1 MFTDDGSPTLFG
13 VPCGAHYPT
22 AIKNGLLSRL
32 KDTPPDMLAR
42 TEIFVNTSRMKK
54 EIQEAFEDGSTRFLP
69 KLRLLSHLGMDHEF
83 MDFPVPISGLRR
95 RLELAQL
102 VSHFLKQEPQFATRS
117 SVFDLSDSLALL
129 FSEMQDEGVKP
140 EDIQNLKV
148 PDASGHWQ
156 KSLQFLSI
164 LFGLFANDDAT
175 ELSGEDR
182 LRLVIERLEKTWA
195 ITPPDHPILI
205 VGSTGSR
212 GMTARFMSL
221 VAQLPNGAVILPGV
235 DFDMPSEVW
244 SQIYGEDRL
253 AVEHPQER
261 MARMAHRLGL
271 RPDRIQR
278 WDLDTQEN
286 QSRNRLVSLALRP
299 APITDQWMKEGPTF
313 QGIEE
318 ATERLSLIEA
328 PDMRLES
335 NAIALVLRRAVHDGK
350 TAALV
355 TPDRDLARRVTAL
368 LGRWNIVPD
377 DSAGIP
383 LNQTPPGRLLRHV
396 VGLVGRVLSSEDLLV
411 LLKHPLCA
419 RGIQEGARED
429 DARGFHLLWTR
440 ELEVHLRQK
449 SVAFP
454 SREDLLH
461 WAIKS
466 GEDKDDKDA
475 RLAWAGWVADQ
486 SEYFHEAPNGS
497 LGVHLDRL
505 VALSSR
511 LVMGPRSS
519 DDRELWAQ
527 HAGREAKRVVEGLYR
542 EADHAGAMTSMEF
555 GDLFRAILGRETVR
569 DPSPKHPKVMIWG
582 TLEARALGADL
593 VILGGLNESIWPQS
607 VGQDPWFSRD
617 MRRQA
622 GLLSPEQS
630 IGLSAHDFQQ
640 AVAAPEVILTR
651 AKRDAEAETVASRWL
666 IRLTNLMAGM
676 SDAGREALKEMR
688 DRGSDWIA
696 LAELLDKPEFTLPSA
711 KRPSPRPP
719 VAARPRQ
726 LSVTRIETL
735 IRDPYDIYAS
745 RILRLNKLDPL
756 SREPDV
762 RERGTAL
769 HAIMESYLSQIGE
782 ESHEEALAR
791 FLTVA
796 EEVLEREVSW
806 PSARRVWLGRVRRIA
821 DGLVARER
829 ERLAKGTPVGI
840 EAKGAMHLPEV
851 DFSLTC
857 KADRIDRKED
867 DSFVIYD
874 YKSGSPPTEKQTK
887 IFNIQLHLEA
897 AMMEE
902 GKFENVPMGRVSE
915 VAYLGLNNTLSETVL
930 PLEPADIDEIKEKL
944 VQLIRSYDNREL
956 GYSARRMM
964 KTVRFETDF
973 EHLSRYGEWSDA
985 DTPVPEDLE

>member
-1 MFTDDGSPTLFG
+1 MFTQDGSPALFG
-13 VPCGAHYPT
+13 VPCGAHYPS
-22 AIKNGLLSRL
+22 AIKNGLLVRL
-32 KDTPPDMLAR
+32 KDMPPEVLAR

-69 KLRLLSHLGMDHEF
+69 KLRLLSQIGMDHDF
-83 MDFPVPISGLRR
+83 MDLPVPISGLRR

-102 VSHFLKQEPQFATRS
+102 VSYFLKQEPQFATSS

-129 FSEMQDEGVKP
+129 FAEMKDEGVSP
-140 EDIQNLKV
+140 DDIQNLKV

-164 LFGLFANDDAT
+164 LFGLFADEESI
-175 ELSGEDR
+175 ELSSEDR
-182 LRLVIERLEKTWA
+182 LRLVTERLEATWA
-195 ITPPDHPILI
+195 TSPPDHPILV

-212 GMTARFMSL
+212 GMTARFMSF
-221 VAQLPNGAVILPGV
+221 VAKLPMGAVILPGV

-244 SQIYGEDRL
+244 AQIHSEDRR

-261 MARMAHRLGL
+261 MARMAHRLGMT
-271 RPDRIQR
+271 PDRIQR
-278 WDLDTQEN
+278 WDMDTLEN

-299 APITDQWMKEGPTF
+299 APITDQWMKEGPAF
-313 QGIEE
+313 EDVE
-318 ATERLSLIEA
+318 SATDHLTLIEA
-328 PDMRLES
+328 PDMRIES

-350 TAALV
+350 TAALI

-368 LGRWNIVPD
+368 LGRWNITPD

-396 VGLVGRVLSSEDLLV
+396 VGLIGRVLSSEDLLV

-419 RGIQEGARED
+419 RGSEENTGP

-440 ELEVHLRQK
+440 ELEVHLRRK
-449 SVAFP
+449 SLAFP
-454 SREDLLH
+454 GREELLN
-461 WAIKS
+461 WAISS
-466 GEDKDDKDA
+466 GADKDDKEA
-475 RLAWAGWVADQ
+475 RLTWAGWVADQ
-486 SEYFHEAPNGS
+486 SESFHEAADGPLS
-497 LGVHLDRL
+497 RHLDRL
-505 VALSSR
+505 LKLSSR
-511 LVMGPRSS
+511 LVRGPKSE
-519 DDRELWAQ
+519 DDSELWAQ
-527 HAGREAKRVVEGLYR
+527 HAGREARRVVENLYR
-542 EADHAGAMTSMEF
+542 EADHAGVVSTLEF
-555 GDLFRAILGRETVR
+555 GDLFRAILSRETVR
-569 DPSPKHPKVMIWG
+569 DPSPKHPQVMIWG
-582 TLEARALGADL
+582 TLEARALGSDL
-593 VILGGLNESIWPQS
+593 VILGSLNETVWPQS

-640 AVAAPEVILTR
+640 AIGAPEVIITR
-651 AKRDAEAETVASRWL
+651 AKRDAEAETVASCWL
-666 IRLTNLMAGM
+666 IRLTNLLAGM
-676 SDAGREALKEMR
+676 SDEGRQALGEMR
-688 DRGSDWIA
+688 ARGSEWIA
-696 LAELLDKPEFTLPSA
+696 LAEQLDRPEVILPAA

-726 LSVTRIETL
+726 LSVTRVETL

-769 HAIMESYLSQIGE
+769 HAIMEAYLSQIGE
-782 ESHEEALAR
+782 ESHEEALSR

-796 EEVLEREVSW
+796 EDVLEREVSW
-806 PSARRVWLGRVRRIA
+806 PSARRVWLGRIRRIA
-821 DGLVARER
+821 DALVTRER

-840 EAKGAMHLPEV
+840 EAKGAMHLPEI

-857 KADRIDRKED
+857 KADRIDRKKD
-867 DSFVIYD
+867 DTFVIYD
-874 YKSGSPPTEKQTK
+874 YKTGDPPTEKQTK

-897 AMMEE
+897 AMMED

-915 VAYLGLNNTLSETVL
+915 VAYLGLKDGLPETVL
-930 PLEPADIDEIKEKL
+930 PLEPAEIAKVKEKL
-944 VQLIRSYDNREL
+944 VQLITSYEDPEL

-964 KTVRFETDF
+964 KTVRYETDF